1 MDGRTPDGEGRRFQA
16 REIVAIDHS
25 GYHSHMKI
33 ANLARAKDDLS
44 RYVEYVRRGGR
55 VRILV
60 SGVPAADLVPIG
72 AANDANDD
80 EDLRALERQGIL
92 RRGSGRIPSEI
103 LRPGPKLRGRP
114 LSETVAAERDSGW

>member
-1 MDGRTPDGEGRRFQA
+1 MAG
-16 REIVAIDHS
+16 IHS
-25 GYHSHMKI
+25 GYHSQMKV

-72 AANDANDD
+72 AANDATDD
-80 EDLRALERQGIL
+80 EDLRDLERQGIL
-92 RRGSGRIPSEI
+92 RRGSGGIPREI

-114 LSETVAAERDSGW
+114 LSETVTAERDSGW

>member
-1 MDGRTPDGEGRRFQA
+1 
-16 REIVAIDHS
+16 
-25 GYHSHMKI
+25 MKI
-33 ANLARAKDDLS
+33 VNGAGARAALS
-44 RYVEYVRRGGR
+44 RYVEYVRGGGT
-55 VRILV
+55 VGILV
-60 SGVPAADLVPIG
+60 GGVPAADLVPIG